1 MASNEDSAKANVS
14 TGIGFQAN
22 EGARFVSGNVR
33 DIATQF
39 KVKMARIAKVSQSAQ
54 EGFAFEYLDAI
65 DQQINLGGKYKV
77 EVPNVNGKKSSDIHI
92 KSRSSGET
100 IHEQQL
106 KRSYSASD
114 NAAKSGAYG
123 EQEIRTPKGQ
133 TQKPKNPNV
142 KESNVSASDVNKGA
156 NNPSQTANHYQFKAA
171 IVEITNAAAIGAITG
186 AVAASLISGL
196 EHFLAVERGEMEI
209 DQAIIAVFLDT
220 IEGAVIGGLS
230 SAAFA
235 AIPAF
240 IPALIP
246 VLTIVSVPLMVVGG
260 FQLVNQIG
268 QILDHHAFTKRNALL
283 KQVHQQDAKF
293 FEGFDTQVM
302 EYLYS

>member
-1 MASNEDSAKANVS
+1 MATNEDSAKANVS
-14 TGIGFQAN
+14 AGIGFQAN
-22 EGARFVSGNVR
+22 GDARFASGNVR
-33 DIATQF
+33 EIASQF
-39 KVKMARIAKVSQSAQ
+39 KAKMSRFAEVTDSAKGS
-54 EGFAFEYLDAI
+54 AFEFLDAM
-65 DQQINLGGKYKV
+65 DQAVNLGGQQEVKV
-77 EVPNVNGKKSSDIHI
+77 HGVNTKNSPDVSVGERLQQHKFNSRKADQAARSGNYGKQEV
-92 KSRSSGET
+92 
-100 IHEQQL
+100 
-106 KRSYSASD
+106 
-114 NAAKSGAYG
+114 
-123 EQEIRTPKGQ
+123 RTPKDQ
-133 TQKPKNPNV
+133 PRAPKNPNV

-171 IVEITNAAAIGAITG
+171 IAEITNAAAIGAITG

-246 VLTIVSVPLMVVGG
+246 VLTIVSLPLMVVGA

-268 QILDHHAFTKRNALL
+268 QILDHHAFSKRNALL

-293 FEGFDTQVM
+293 FESFDNQVM

>member
-14 TGIGFQAN
+14 AGVGFQAN
-22 EGARFVSGNVR
+22 EGARFVSSNVR
-33 DIATQF
+33 NIAAQF
-39 KVKMARIAKVSQSAQ
+39 KAKMSRFAEVTDSAKGS
-54 EGFAFEYLDAI
+54 AFEFLDAM
-65 DQQINLGGKYKV
+65 DQAVNLGGQQEVKV
-77 EVPNVNGKKSSDIHI
+77 HSVNTKNSPDVSVGERLQQHKFNSRKADQAARGGNYGKQEV
-92 KSRSSGET
+92 
-100 IHEQQL
+100 
-106 KRSYSASD
+106 
-114 NAAKSGAYG
+114 
-123 EQEIRTPKGQ
+123 RTPKDQ
-133 TQKPKNPNV
+133 PRAPKNPNV

-171 IVEITNAAAIGAITG
+171 IAEITNAAAIGAITG
-186 AVAASLISGL
+186 AVAA
-196 EHFLAVERGEMEI
+196 
-209 DQAIIAVFLDT
+209 AVFLDT

-230 SAAFA
+230 SAVFA

-246 VLTIVSVPLMVVGG
+246 VLTIVSVPLMVVGA

-268 QILDHHAFTKRNALL
+268 QILDHHAFAKRNALL

-293 FEGFDTQVM
+293 FESFDNQVM